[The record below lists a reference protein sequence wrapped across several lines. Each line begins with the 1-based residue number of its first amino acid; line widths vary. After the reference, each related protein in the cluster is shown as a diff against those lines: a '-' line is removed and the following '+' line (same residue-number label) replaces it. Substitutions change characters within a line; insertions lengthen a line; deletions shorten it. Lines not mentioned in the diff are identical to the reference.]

1 MPQSALQKAIQGIAG
16 AAKMGVHILL
26 PFLHRWRTTAGATQE
41 ELRRTW
47 LGDEVVP
54 QPCGGFTHGIT
65 IHAPAEKVWG
75 WVVQISQEKGGFYS
89 YEFLENLV
97 GCNIHNA
104 ERIHPEWQVLKV
116 GDVLYLHPQAMPI
129 PITAVEEGKG
139 YLCSGVM
146 DAEKGQPVE
155 EGKPLP
161 RSFMQ
166 ISWLFYVY
174 ESTPGETR
182 FISRWRINYLRNFR
196 NDLMF
201 GLWFFE
207 PVAVVMDFGMLR
219 GVKQRAEA
227 SL

>member
-1 MPQSALQKAIQGIAG
+1 MAETALQKAIQGIGG
-16 AAKMGVHILL
+16 AALMGVHILL
-26 PFLHRWRTTAGATQE
+26 PFLHRFRTTAGATQE
-41 ELRRTW
+41 ELKRTW

-54 QPCGGFTHGIT
+54 LPCGGFTHAIT
-65 IHAPAEKVWG
+65 IHAPAEVVWQ
-75 WVVQISQEKGGFYS
+75 WIVQIGQDKGGFYS

-104 ERIHPEWQVLKV
+104 ERIHPEWQALKP
-116 GDVLYLHPQAMPI
+116 GDALYLYPQAMPI
-129 PITAVEEGKG
+129 PVTAVEPGKG
-139 YLCSGVM
+139 YVCSGVL

-155 EGKPLP
+155 AGKPLP

-174 ESTPGETR
+174 ETAPGVTR
-182 FISRWRINYLRNFR
+182 FISRWRINYPRNFR

-201 GLWFFE
+201 GRWFFE
-207 PVAVVMDFGMLR
+207 PVAAVMDFGMLR
-219 GVKQRAEA
+219 GVKQCAEA